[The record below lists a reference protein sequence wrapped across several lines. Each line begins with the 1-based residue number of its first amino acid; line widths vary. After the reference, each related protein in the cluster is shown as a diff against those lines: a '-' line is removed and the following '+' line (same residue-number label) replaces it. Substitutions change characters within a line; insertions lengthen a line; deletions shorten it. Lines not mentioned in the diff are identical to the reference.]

1 VKRNAKCNIVRE
13 NAFTVSQLKLE
24 QTRNFSDKNI
34 SPQWSPRMMN
44 NLDISEEKTV
54 RISTCATVEETIHAL
69 LLN

>member
-24 QTRNFSDKNI
+24 QTRNLSDKNI

-44 NLDISEEKTV
+44 NLDISEKKQYVSQNV
-54 RISTCATVEETIHAL
+54 RQLRKQSMRSC
-69 LLN
+69 